1 VTRPEEQLYDRAILE
16 AAARSPAERQA
27 LRSIL
32 SRIAPPQSTVAA
44 NAKSD
49 ADEVLKRGP

>member
-1 VTRPEEQLYDRAILE
+1 MTRPEEQLYDRAILE

-27 LRSIL
+27 LRAIL
-32 SRIAPPQSTVAA
+32 GRIAPAPNVAA

-49 ADEVLKRGP
+49 ADELVRR